1 MNVYETEELLG
12 QYLAF
17 HYGDSYFGVGNYP
30 ARCASLCLELLAG
43 LPKQRGLD
51 LGCAVGRTTFELG
64 RVFGQ
69 VDGVDLSR
77 SFIEAANGLRETGQ
91 AGYLL
96 REQGEIGEQ
105 KQVSLSDLRLAEAAR
120 RTRFHQADA
129 CALAPEFAGYD
140 LIFAGNLIDRLQE
153 PRAFLADVHT
163 RLNVGGLLVIS
174 SPYTLL
180 EEFTPRAHWL
190 GGFQRHGKPYRVLDG
205 MNEILAPH
213 FELVQAPVDVP
224 FVIRETARK
233 FQHSVAELSAWKRT
247 L

>member
-17 HYGDSYFGVGNYP
+17 HFGDSYFGVGNYP

-43 LPKQRGLD
+43 RPKQRALD
-51 LGCAVGRTTFELG
+51 LGCAVGRTTFELA
-64 RVFGQ
+64 RVFEQ

-77 SFIEAANGLRETGQ
+77 SFIDAANQLRDAGQ
-91 AGYLL
+91 ADYLL
-96 REQGEIGEQ
+96 REQGELGEQ
-105 KQVSLSDLRLAEAAR
+105 KQVNLADLRLSEAAA
-120 RTRFHQADA
+120 RTRFSQADA
-129 CALAPEFAGYD
+129 CALAAEFTGYD
-140 LIFAGNLIDRLQE
+140 LIFAGNLVDRLRE
-153 PRAFLADVHT
+153 PRAFLADVHQ
-163 RLNVGGLLVIS
+163 RLNEGGVLVIS

-180 EEFTPRAHWL
+180 EEFTPRAQWL
-190 GGFQRHGKPYRVLDG
+190 GGFQRHGKPFRVLDG
-205 MNEILAPH
+205 MKEILAPH

-247 L
+247 R